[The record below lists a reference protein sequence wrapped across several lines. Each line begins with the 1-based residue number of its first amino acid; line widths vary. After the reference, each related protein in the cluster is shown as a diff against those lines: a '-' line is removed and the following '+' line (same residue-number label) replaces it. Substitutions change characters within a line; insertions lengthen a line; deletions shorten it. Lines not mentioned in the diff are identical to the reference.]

1 MLHHVYAVIMAGG
14 RGERFWP
21 QSRSCRPKQFLQ
33 LLGEGTMIEQTVERL
48 KPLLPGG
55 TYPGPHE
62 LRICGYGPHAA
73 AVAPRRKHHRRTG
86 GRDTAPCAALAAGI
100 VKSARAGKM
109 QS

>member
-48 KPLLPGG
+48 
-55 TYPGPHE
+55 
-62 LRICGYGPHAA
+62 
-73 AVAPRRKHHRRTG
+73 
-86 GRDTAPCAALAAGI
+86 
-100 VKSARAGKM
+100 
-109 QS
+109 